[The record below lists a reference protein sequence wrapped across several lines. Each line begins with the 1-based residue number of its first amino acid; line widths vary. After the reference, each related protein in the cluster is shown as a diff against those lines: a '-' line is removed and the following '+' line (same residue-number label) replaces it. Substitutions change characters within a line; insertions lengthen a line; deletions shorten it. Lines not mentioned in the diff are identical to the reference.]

1 MAASCR
7 VVGASVSGYRLSKIG
22 WQFILTIDIAIA
34 ADNLV
39 RLPKAL
45 AVTAWRPDSV
55 GRASSGP
62 NASLQGSAP

>member
-22 WQFILTIDIAIA
+22 WQFILTIDIA

-55 GRASSGP
+55 GRTSSEP